1 MDKNKRNLGQMTSK
15 GDKIIIG
22 IAMFMVTLAL
32 MGYIGTA
39 LYKPKETKNG

>member
-1 MDKNKRNLGQMTSK
+1 MTSK
-15 GDKIIIG
+15 GDKIIFG

-39 LYKPKETKNG
+39 IYKPKETKNG

>member
-15 GDKIIIG
+15 GDKIIVG
-22 IAMFMVTLAL
+22 VAMFMVALAL

-39 LYKPKETKNG
+39 IYKPKETKNG